1 MLPIWGTS
9 SPSADV
15 IEVLSLHCIEIEW
28 REYRNSCLGSMV
40 CLDYLATSISRQRTP
55 CPVPSSSQHNN
66 HHPNAV
72 SNISHF
78 SLRRCRVEVH
88 PSSPESSKTSRRR
101 WEVEGSR
108 RESSAELEKFPSS
121 YMSVTS
127 YFVKSVTADLTY
139 HRACVDT
146 YTMFC
151 QCVIHSMQQ
160 ENVQPWSSWREGS
173 ALKDER
179 SGVSTT

>member
-1 MLPIWGTS
+1 MKFTQPPLINMLPIWGTS

-15 IEVLSLHCIEIEW
+15 IKVLSLHCIEIEW

-101 WEVEGSR
+101 WEIGG
-108 RESSAELEKFPSS
+108 
-121 YMSVTS
+121 
-127 YFVKSVTADLTY
+127 
-139 HRACVDT
+139 
-146 YTMFC
+146 
-151 QCVIHSMQQ
+151 QQ
-160 ENVQPWSSWREGS
+160 EWESQVQSWEGFPHLTWVS
-173 ALKDER
+173 LKI
-179 SGVSTT
+179 SCSKKCMPFIMQYCLSISNLI